1 MHDIRP
7 QDQPYWNMVRMAS
20 ARVLTDYGFE
30 RIDTP
35 LVEPAELFLR
45 AVGASTEVI
54 EKQMYLFKTR
64 GGDLLALRP
73 EITASVVRA
82 YIEHG
87 MHTLPQPIKLW
98 YNGPV
103 FRHEAPGAG
112 RYRQFWQIGVE
123 TLGDESAVLDAEAMQ
138 ALYALFQELKL
149 SDVMIHINSIGDA
162 VCRPNYRKSL
172 VAYYRTRREK
182 LCKDCKRRL
191 AANPLRLLDCKEPG
205 CQELRREAPQIVD
218 YLCQSCH
225 AHFREVIEFLD
236 EAGLPYML
244 DPYLVRGLDYYTR
257 TVFEYFLEGGE
268 GAGGSYDKS
277 GQDLS
282 GEPRLTGAGER
293 GNDDEQSSDKNG
305 QDSSGEPLPTGADDE
320 DRDESR
326 SSGLAPQNNFAG
338 LALGGG
344 GRYDGLAELLGGKP
358 TPAVGWAA
366 GIERIIEA
374 LRLRE
379 IAPRAGHLMPLP
391 RVFLAQLG
399 DLGKRK
405 ALKLFEELRRAGIPT
420 AQAFSKDSLKAQLRI
435 ASRLGSTW
443 TLILGQKEALDGM
456 IIVREMSSG
465 IQEMIGLDKVVD
477 ELKKKP
483 HKQ

>member
-1 MHDIRP
+1 MSKNQPLQAPKGMHDIMP
-7 QDQPYWNMVRMAS
+7 QDQLYWNMVRLAS
-20 ARVLTDYGFE
+20 ARVLAEYGFE
-30 RIDTP
+30 RIDSP
-35 LVEPAELFLR
+35 IVESAELFLR
-45 AVGASTEVI
+45 GVGASTEVI
-54 EKQMYLFKTR
+54 EKQMYVFKTR
-64 GGDLLALRP
+64 GGDSLALRP

-98 YNGPV
+98 YHGPV

-123 TLGDESAVLDAEAMQ
+123 TLGDENAVLDAEAMQ
-138 ALYALFQELKL
+138 ALYALFLELGL
-149 SDVMIHINSIGDA
+149 SDAMIHINSIGDA
-162 VCRPNYRKSL
+162 VCRPNYRKAL

-182 LCKDCKRRL
+182 LCKDCERRL
-191 AANPLRLLDCKEPG
+191 TANPLRLLDCKEPG
-205 CQELRREAPQIVD
+205 CRELRREAPQIVD
-218 YLCQSCH
+218 HLCEACH

-257 TVFEYFLEGGE
+257 TVFEYFLEGETVE
-268 GAGGSYDKS
+268 GNE
-277 GQDLS
+277 
-282 GEPRLTGAGER
+282 EPAAT
-293 GNDDEQSSDKNG
+293 
-305 QDSSGEPLPTGADDE
+305 
-320 DRDESR
+320 
-326 SSGLAPQNNFAG
+326 G

-366 GIERIIEA
+366 GVERIIEV
-374 LRLRE
+374 LRARA
-379 IAPRAGHLMPLP
+379 IAPRAKYMSPAP

-405 ALKLFEELRRAGIPT
+405 GLKLFEELRRAGIPT
-420 AQAFSKDSLKAQLRI
+420 AEAFSKDSLKAQLRI
-435 ASRLGSTW
+435 ASRLGATW

-465 IQEMIGLDKVVD
+465 IQEMVALDRVVE
-477 ELKKKP
+477 ELKKKT
-483 HKQ
+483 HK

>member
-1 MHDIRP
+1 MHDILP
-7 QDQPYWNMVRMAS
+7 QEQPYWNMVRMTS

-30 RIDTP
+30 RIDP
-35 LVEPAELFLR
+35 PIVESAELFLR
-45 AVGASTEVI
+45 GVGASTEVV
-54 EKQMYLFKTR
+54 EKQMYVFKTR

-87 MHTLPQPIKLW
+87 MHSLPQPIKLW

-112 RYRQFWQIGVE
+112 RYRQFWQVGVE
-123 TLGDESAVLDAEAMQ
+123 TLGDENAVLDAEAMQ
-138 ALYALFQELKL
+138 ALYAFFLELGL

-162 VCRPNYRKSL
+162 VCRPNYRKAL
-172 VAYYRTRREK
+172 VAYYRPRREK

-191 AANPLRLLDCKEPG
+191 TINPLRLLDCKEPD
-205 CQELRREAPQIVD
+205 CQELRPEAPQIVD
-218 YLCQSCH
+218 CLCEACH

-236 EAGLPYML
+236 EAGLPYMF

-268 GAGGSYDKS
+268 GAGGNEEARPS
-277 GQDLS
+277 
-282 GEPRLTGAGER
+282 P
-293 GNDDEQSSDKNG
+293 
-305 QDSSGEPLPTGADDE
+305 
-320 DRDESR
+320 
-326 SSGLAPQNNFAG
+326 G

-344 GRYDGLAELLGGKP
+344 GRYDELAELLGGKP

-366 GIERIIEA
+366 GVERIIEI
-374 LRLRE
+374 LRARE
-379 IAPRAGHLMPLP
+379 ITPRARHMAPAP

-405 ALKLFEELRRAGIPT
+405 GLKLFEEFRRAGIPT

-435 ASRLGSTW
+435 ASRLGATW

-465 IQEMIGLDKVVD
+465 IQEMVGLDKVVE
-477 ELKKKP
+477 ELKKKV
-483 HKQ
+483 HK